1 MEIRPR
7 INRWTHS
14 RRNLVFGQSIA
25 ESLVQP
31 HFVVSGK
38 GVNEQI
44 HGMPGINRQS
54 SDVLIKQISDDLSIG
69 ITSHMIFGVLEDHHK
84 DENGTSA
91 ADDQMPLQQTVRK
104 LKEKFG
110 DQIVVMTD
118 SCLCTS
124 TDHGHCGLVQDGVIV
139 NDESV
144 DMLVKI
150 SLSHANSGADYVC
163 LSDMM
168 DGRVRSVRRAFE
180 EKGMRSTGV
189 LSYSVKY
196 ASSFYG
202 PFRSAASS
210 APTFGDRSSHQM
222 DPRSDYKEAILEAEL
237 DVQEGSDILMIKP
250 GLPYLDVLREVS
262 SKVNRPVAVY
272 NVSGEYSMVMDH
284 ATDVEN
290 RHKMVVEIL
299 GSFKR
304 AGADIIVSYHTRE
317 AIGRGW
323 V

>member
-1 MEIRPR
+1 MRPR
-7 INRWTHS
+7 INRWTQS

-31 HFVVSGK
+31 HFVVTGT

-44 HGMPGINRQS
+44 PGMPGINRQS
-54 SDVLIKQISDDLSIG
+54 SDVLIRQITDDVAMG
-69 ITSHMIFGVLEDHHK
+69 ITSHMIFGVLDDDQK

-91 ADDQMPLQQTVRK
+91 ADDQMPLQRTVRN

-124 TDHGHCGLVQDGVIV
+124 TRHGHCGLIQDGLIV
-139 NDESV
+139 NDASV
-144 DMLVKI
+144 DMLVEI

-180 EKGMRSTGV
+180 VKGMKSTGV

-202 PFRSAASS
+202 PFRNAASS

-222 DPRSDYKEAILEAEL
+222 DPRSDYKEAVLEAEL

-262 SKVNRPVAVY
+262 SKVNRPVAIY
-272 NVSGEYSMVMDH
+272 NVSGEYSMVMEH
-284 ATDVEN
+284 AKDIEK

-304 AGADIIVSYHTRE
+304 AGADIIVSYHARE
-317 AIGRGW
+317 AVSRGW
-323 V
+323 I